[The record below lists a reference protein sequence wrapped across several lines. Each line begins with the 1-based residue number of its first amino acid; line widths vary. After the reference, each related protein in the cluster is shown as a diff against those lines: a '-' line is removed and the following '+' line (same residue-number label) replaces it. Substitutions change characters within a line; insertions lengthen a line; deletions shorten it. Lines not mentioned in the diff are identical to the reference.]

1 MKTLL
6 RTVTLLA
13 LFFLINQASAQ
24 TYFFSVESAEYEPIQ
39 GGQAL
44 VDGVWDDPD
53 LSIPIGFS
61 FELFSRTIQELSLR
75 SNFNII
81 TLSENTISNTYS
93 LLLLFGADLVDR
105 GLGDS
110 IHLSPIT
117 RKLEGNVGS
126 RVMTVEWEN
135 AGFFGELLS
144 NGTTNDFVNFQMKL
158 YEASGDIV
166 YHFGP
171 SSVTMPGLAYSG
183 QAGPTIGIAEDYDGD
198 FDIVN
203 GEIILLSDDPS
214 DPGVNTDYMNYFLNA
229 TIPENTVYRFSR
241 EPVGTTDPE
250 VVRGENYFYPNPT
263 TGTLTL
269 QSGLQGNITFPLS
282 VYAHD
287 GRLVKQL
294 EAAGSYELN
303 DLPSGLYEIRFESN
317 GKMAGQRI
325 FLLED

>member
-1 MKTLL
+1 MKTYLS
-6 RTVTLLA
+6 TICMLA
-13 LFFLINQASAQ
+13 FFLWVGHASAQ

-44 VDGVWDDPD
+44 VDDVWDDPD
-53 LSIPIGFS
+53 ITIPIGFS
-61 FELFSRTIQELSLR
+61 FELFSRSIQELSLR

-81 TLSENTISNTYS
+81 TLSENTINNTFS
-93 LLLLFGADLVDR
+93 LLLLFGSDLVDR
-105 GLGDS
+105 GLADS

-126 RVMTVEWEN
+126 RVLTVEWEN

-144 NGTTNDFVNFQMKL
+144 NGTTNDYVNFQMKL

-171 SSVTMPGLAYSG
+171 NSVTMPQLAYSG
-183 QAGPTIGIAEDYDGD
+183 QNGTVIGIAEDYDAD

-203 GEIILLSDDPS
+203 GEIILLSGEPTDP
-214 DPGVNTDYMNYFLNA
+214 DVNTDYMNYNLSA

-241 EPVGTTDPE
+241 EPVRTIDPQ
-250 VVRGENYFYPNPT
+250 VVRVENYFYPNPT
-263 TGTLTL
+263 TGNLSL
-269 QSGLQGNITFPLS
+269 QSGLEGNITFPLS

-287 GRLVKQL
+287 GRLVKRL
-294 EAAGSYELN
+294 EAATSYELN
-303 DLPSGLYEIRFESN
+303 DLPSGLYEIRFEMN
-317 GKMAGQRI
+317 GKMTGQRI
-325 FLLED
+325 SLL

>member
-44 VDGVWDDPD
+44 VDDVWDDPD
-53 LSIPIGFS
+53 LFVPIGFS
-61 FELFSRTIQELSLR
+61 FEFFNRTIQELTLR

-81 TLSENTISNTYS
+81 TLSENSISNTYS

-105 GLGDS
+105 GFGDS

-126 RVMTVEWEN
+126 RIMTVEWEN
-135 AGFFGELLS
+135 AGFFGEFSS
-144 NGTTNDFVNFQMKL
+144 NGTTDDFVNFQMKL

-171 SSVTMPGLAYSG
+171 NSVTMPALAYSG
-183 QAGPTIGIAEDYDGD
+183 QTGPTIGIAEDYDGD

-203 GEIILLSDDPS
+203 GEIILLSEDPS
-214 DPGVNTDYMNYFLNA
+214 DPDVNTEYMNYFLNA
-229 TIPENTVYRFSR
+229 TILENTVYRFSR
-241 EPVGTTDPE
+241 EPVGTNDPK

-263 TGTLTL
+263 SGSLSL
-269 QSGLQGNITFPLS
+269 QPGLQGNITFPLS
-282 VYAHD
+282 VFAHD
-287 GRLVKQL
+287 GRLVKRL
-294 EAAGSYELN
+294 EAATSYDLN
-303 DLPSGLYEIRFESN
+303 DLTSGLYEIRFESN
-317 GKMAGQRI
+317 GKMTGQRI

>member
-1 MKTLL
+1 MKLS
-6 RTVTLLA
+6 TVI
-13 LFFLINQASAQ
+13 FLTIFAWSGHASAQ
-24 TYFFSVESAEYEPIQ
+24 TYFFSVSSAEYEPIQ

-44 VDGVWDDPD
+44 VDDVWDDPD
-53 LSIPIGFS
+53 LFIPIGFS
-61 FELFSRTIQELSLR
+61 FEFFNRSIQELSLR
-75 SNFNII
+75 SNFNVI
-81 TLSENTISNTYS
+81 TLSENTINNTFS
-93 LLLLFGADLVDR
+93 LFLLFGSDLVDR
-105 GLGDS
+105 GLADS

-171 SSVTMPGLAYSG
+171 NSVTMPALAYSG
-183 QAGPTIGIAEDYDGD
+183 LAGTAIAIAEDYDGD
-198 FDIVN
+198 FDVVN
-203 GEIILLSDDPS
+203 GEIIMLSGDPS
-214 DPGVNTDYMNYFLNA
+214 DPDVNTDYKNYTLSA

-241 EPVGTTDPE
+241 EPVGTVDPK
-250 VVRGENYFYPNPT
+250 VVRAENYFYPNPT
-263 TGTLTL
+263 TGNLNVN
-269 QSGLQGNITFPLS
+269 SSIEGNITFPLS

-287 GRLVKQL
+287 GRLVKLL
-294 EAAGSYELN
+294 EAATSYDLN
-303 DLPSGLYEIRFESN
+303 DLTSGLYEIRFETN

-325 FLLED
+325 FLIED

>member
-1 MKTLL
+1 MKLHLKTICLL
-6 RTVTLLA
+6 VV
-13 LFFLINQASAQ
+13 FVWVGHASAQ

-44 VDGVWDDPD
+44 VDDVWDDPD

-61 FELFSRTIQELSLR
+61 FEFFSRNIQEIALR

-81 TLSENTISNTYS
+81 SLSENNINNTFS
-93 LLLLFGADLVDR
+93 LFLLFGADLVDR

-126 RVMTVEWEN
+126 RVMTVEWDN

-144 NGTTNDFVNFQMKL
+144 NGTTNDYVNFQMKL

-171 SSVTMPGLAYSG
+171 NSVTMPELAYSG
-183 QAGPTIGIAEDYDGD
+183 ENGTVIGIAEDYDAD

-203 GEIILLSDDPS
+203 GEIILLSGDPS
-214 DPGVNTDYMNYFLNA
+214 DPDVNTDYMNYTLSS
-229 TIPENTVYRFSR
+229 TIPENTVYRFQR
-241 EPVGTTDPE
+241 EPVGTVDPK
-250 VVRGENYFYPNPT
+250 VVRGENYFFPNPT
-263 TGTLTL
+263 TGSLNL
-269 QSGLQGNITFPLS
+269 QPGLEGNITFPLS

-287 GRLVKQL
+287 GRLVKRM
-294 EAAGSYELN
+294 ETSTSYELN
-303 DLPSGLYEIRFESN
+303 DVPSGLYEIRFEIN
-317 GKMAGQRI
+317 GKMAGQRV
-325 FLLED
+325 FLLEY

>member
-1 MKTLL
+1 MHL
-6 RTVTLLA
+6 RTLCLLA
-13 LFFLINQASAQ
+13 LFVWVGHASAQ
-24 TYFFSVESAEYEPIQ
+24 TYFFSVESGEYEPIQ

-44 VDGVWDDPD
+44 VDDVWDDPD

-61 FELFSRTIQELSLR
+61 FEFFSRTIQELSLR

-81 TLSENTISNTYS
+81 TLSENTITNTYS
-93 LLLLFGADLVDR
+93 LFLLFGADLVDR
-105 GLGDS
+105 GLADS

-144 NGTTNDFVNFQMKL
+144 NGTTNDYVNFQMKL

-171 SSVTMPGLAYSG
+171 SSVTMPGLAYSS
-183 QAGPTIGIAEDYDGD
+183 QPGPAVGIAEDYDGD

-203 GEIILLSDDPS
+203 GEIILLSGEPS
-214 DPGVNTDYMNYFLNA
+214 DPDVNTDYMNYTLNG

-241 EPVGTTDPE
+241 EPVGTVDPE

-263 TGTLTL
+263 TGSLSL
-269 QSGLQGNITFPLS
+269 QTSLEENITFPLS
-282 VYAHD
+282 IYAHD
-287 GRLVKQL
+287 GRLVKRM
-294 EAAGSYELN
+294 EAATSYELS
-303 DLPSGLYEIRFESN
+303 DLPSGLYEIRFGIN
-317 GKMAGQRI
+317 GKTAGQRI

>member
-1 MKTLL
+1 MKTKLN
-6 RTVTLLA
+6 TICLLA
-13 LFFLINQASAQ
+13 LFFWVGHASAQ

-44 VDGVWDDPD
+44 VDDVWDDPE
-53 LSIPIGFS
+53 LAIPIGFS
-61 FELFSRTIQELSLR
+61 FELFNRTIQELSLR

-81 TLSENTISNTYS
+81 TLSENTITNTYS
-93 LLLLFGADLVDR
+93 LLLLFGSDLVDR
-105 GLGDS
+105 GLADS

-135 AGFFGELLS
+135 AGFFGELSS

-171 SSVTMPGLAYSG
+171 NSVTMPGLAYSG
-183 QAGPTIGIAEDYDGD
+183 QAGTVIGIAEDYDAD

-203 GEIILLSDDPS
+203 GEIILLSGDPS
-214 DPGVNTDYMNYFLNA
+214 DPDVNTDYMNYNLSG

-241 EPVGTTDPE
+241 EPVGTSDPD
-250 VVRGENYFYPNPT
+250 VVRSENYFYPNPT
-263 TGTLTL
+263 TGTLSL
-269 QSGLQGNITFPLS
+269 QAGLEGNIVFPLS
-282 VYAHD
+282 IYAHD
-287 GRLVKQL
+287 GRLVKRM
-294 EAAGSYELN
+294 EAATSYELT
-303 DLPSGLYEIRFESN
+303 DLPSGLYEIRFEMN

>member
-1 MKTLL
+1 MRKNLKAIC
-6 RTVTLLA
+6 LLA
-13 LFFLINQASAQ
+13 LFVWVGHASAQ
-24 TYFFSVESAEYEPIQ
+24 TYFFSVESAGYEPIQ

-44 VDGVWDDPD
+44 IDDVWDDPD
-53 LSIPIGFS
+53 LFIPIGFS
-61 FELFSRTIQELSLR
+61 FEFFSRTIQEVSLR

-81 TLSENTISNTYS
+81 TLSENTITNTYS
-93 LLLLFGADLVDR
+93 LFLLFGADLVDR
-105 GLGDS
+105 GLADS

-144 NGTTNDFVNFQMKL
+144 NGTTNDYVNFQMKL
-158 YEASGDIV
+158 FEANGDIV

-171 SSVTMPGLAYSG
+171 SSITMPGLAYSG
-183 QAGPTIGIAEDYDGD
+183 QAGPAVGIAEDYDGD

-203 GEIILLSDDPS
+203 GEIILLSGDPL
-214 DPGVNTDYMNYFLNA
+214 DPDVNTDYMNYFLNA

-241 EPVGTTDPE
+241 EPVGTVDPE

-263 TGTLTL
+263 TGTLQLNANL
-269 QSGLQGNITFPLS
+269 QENITFPLS

-287 GRLVKQL
+287 GRFVKRL
-294 EAAGSYELN
+294 EAATSYELS
-303 DLPSGLYEIRFESN
+303 DLPSGLYEIRFELN

-325 FLLED
+325 LMMED